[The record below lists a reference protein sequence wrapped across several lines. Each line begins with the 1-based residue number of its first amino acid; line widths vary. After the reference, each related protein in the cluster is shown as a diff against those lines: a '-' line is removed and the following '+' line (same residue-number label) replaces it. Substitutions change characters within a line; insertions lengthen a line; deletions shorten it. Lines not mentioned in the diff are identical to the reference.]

1 MINITRYFFAANTD
15 YRGNPLVEAWPPLDR
30 DAISALMVS
39 KIAFSE
45 SERTHSTDLRIQYAH
60 RLMDFFLPFDPQVD
74 FNQKLWALICA
85 GYKARDP
92 SVACTTAAFDLLCES
107 IANKKVQPSE
117 VAHFRDSIWTAFLI
131 GTPGTGKTSTPIA
144 LLRRLA
150 GDLMHHQKW
159 GELYQSLFTHVQAP
173 KRSRGKSLAEAVYR
187 KLVAE
192 AKKIGLPLPY
202 GNGKKPT
209 TLAEFEDAIDVL
221 VRKLNLGVLILDE
234 LQHLYA
240 GTGEMDQDAMKFLT
254 GFVSRMNVPVLFVGT
269 WECAALLGLE
279 VRLGRR
285 VTGPTTSIFKRMQL
299 DDDFTVFVQTL
310 FSYQFTQKVVEATPE
325 LIEKVYFHTQ
335 GIADLVVK
343 LIVMCQVEAIL
354 SGEEEIT
361 EALIDDIGINHMSI
375 IAPAVRM
382 MREGQSE
389 EDATLWD
396 LEPVD
401 FKKYLDQ
408 FTAKLRL
415 RGGRTS
421 ARPSLRV
428 VQAQHTADAVAAS
441 LHATGAVNPEE
452 AQALAEAAVARDPE
466 APAVEHV
473 AGILEEASKEKD
485 AKGPK
490 PTRSKNERKQA
501 EVDARF
507 AELDDADVRKIVYLA
522 TRRKASIAEAL
533 EAAGHLCP
541 ILEDAAY

>member
-1 MINITRYFFAANTD
+1 M
-15 YRGNPLVEAWPPLDR
+15 
-30 DAISALMVS
+30 
-39 KIAFSE
+39 
-45 SERTHSTDLRIQYAH
+45 H
-60 RLMDFFLPFDPQVD
+60 RLSAD
-74 FNQKLWALICA
+74 
-85 GYKARDP
+85 
-92 SVACTTAAFDLLCES
+92 
-107 IANKKVQPSE
+107 
-117 VAHFRDSIWTAFLI
+117 
-131 GTPGTGKTSTPIA
+131 
-144 LLRRLA
+144 
-150 GDLMHHQKW
+150 
-159 GELYQSLFTHVQAP
+159 
-173 KRSRGKSLAEAVYR
+173 KRY
-187 KLVAE
+187 
-192 AKKIGLPLPY
+192 
-202 GNGKKPT
+202 
-209 TLAEFEDAIDVL
+209 
-221 VRKLNLGVLILDE
+221 
-234 LQHLYA
+234 
-240 GTGEMDQDAMKFLT
+240 
-254 GFVSRMNVPVLFVGT
+254 
-269 WECAALLGLE
+269 
-279 VRLGRR
+279 RLGRR

-361 EALIDDIGINHMSI
+361 EALIDDIGVNHMSI

-408 FTAKLRL
+408 FTAKLKL
-415 RGGRTS
+415 KGGRTS

-428 VQAQHTADAVAAS
+428 VQARSTAEAVAAS

-485 AKGPK
+485 TKGPK

-507 AELDDADVRKIVYLA
+507 AELDDADIRKIVYLA
-522 TRRKASIAEAL
+522 TRRKSPIAEAL

>member
-1 MINITRYFFAANTD
+1 MIEITRYYAAANAD
-15 YRGNPLVEAWPPLDR
+15 YRGNPLVEAWPPLER
-30 DAISALMVS
+30 NAISALMVS
-39 KIAFSE
+39 QIAFSPTD
-45 SERTHSTDLRIQYAH
+45 RTHSADLRIQYAH

-92 SVACTTAAFDLLCES
+92 ARVVTTNAFDQLCES
-107 IANKKVQPSE
+107 IAGDRIEPSQ

-150 GDLMHHQKW
+150 GDLLHHPKW
-159 GELYQSLFTHVQAP
+159 GELYQSLFIHIQAP
-173 KRSRGKSLAEAVYR
+173 KRGKGKTLAEVVYR
-187 KLVAE
+187 KLRAE
-192 AKKIGLPLPY
+192 AIKVGLPLPY
-202 GNGKKPT
+202 MSGTQPK
-209 TLAEFEDAIDVL
+209 TLADFEEAIDVL
-221 VRKLNLGVLILDE
+221 ARKLNLGILILDE

-240 GTGEMDQDAMKFLT
+240 GTGEMDHDSMKFLT
-254 GFVSRMNVPVLFVGT
+254 GFVSRLNVPVLFVGT

-285 VTGPTTSIFKRMQL
+285 VTGPTTAYFKRMQM

-310 FSYQFTQKVVEATPE
+310 FNYQFTEKVVEATAP
-325 LIEKVYFHTQ
+325 LIALIYHHTQ

-361 EALIDDIGINHMSI
+361 EALVNEIGANHMGI
-375 IAPAVRM
+375 ISPAVRM

-389 EDATLWD
+389 EDPTLWD

-401 FKKYLDQ
+401 FEKYLVQ
-408 FTAKLRL
+408 FTANLKLK
-415 RGGRTS
+415 GGRTS
-421 ARPSLRV
+421 TRSALRLV
-428 VQAQHTADAVAAS
+428 RADRTAGAVAAS
-441 LHATGAVNPEE
+441 LEATGAVTPEE
-452 AQALAEAAVARDPE
+452 AQALADAAVERKPDAT
-466 APAVEHV
+466 APEHV
-473 AGILEEASKEKD
+473 ADILDEAAKKK
-485 AKGPK
+485 KGPQ
-490 PTRSKNERKQA
+490 PTRSRSERKQA

-507 AELDDADVRKIVYLA
+507 AELADADVRKIVYLA
-522 TRRKASIAEAL
+522 TRAKTSIADAL

-541 ILEDAAY
+541 ILEDAVY